1 VKNQDAVNAADDE
14 WSVVCAVEVGG
25 KPSDAY
31 VGEFTYDADFTASN
45 DAPIYELNMDKANW
59 YAGWVSN
66 YDKANYALKDGLNA
80 KKRQTCT
87 AMIELD
93 KETAGSLAGKKYDI
107 KIGARMFDSF
117 EAATASAIL
126 PLQDMSYEFPNEQ
139 PEMEALDTVARDY
152 QVVIED
158 TNTLDVTTTSGESG
172 TAATV
177 FSAGIATNP
186 SDDTISDVLFMIL
199 ETDAPGEMIAPG
211 NILQQW
217 VSYSKT
223 SDTTGTSSTISCL
236 SPILDPLTTR
246 L

>member
-1 VKNQDAVNAADDE
+1 MKNQDAVNAADDE

-45 DAPIYELNMDKANW
+45 DAPINELNMDKANW

-66 YDKANYALKDGLNA
+66 YDKANYALKDSLNA

-126 PLQDMSYEFPNEQ
+126 PLKDMSYEFPDEQ
-139 PEMEALDTVARDY
+139 PAMEALDTVARDS
-152 QVVIED
+152 QAIIED
-158 TNTLDVTTTSGESG
+158 TNTLDITTPSGESG

-177 FSAGIATNP
+177 FKAGFATNP
-186 SDDTISDVLFMIL
+186 YDETVSDLLFMVL
-199 ETDAPGEMIAPG
+199 ESDAPYEMIAPG

-217 VSYSKT
+217 VSYSKS
-223 SDTTGTSSTISCL
+223 SDTSGTSKTVSCL
-236 SPILDPLTTR
+236 STILDPMTTR